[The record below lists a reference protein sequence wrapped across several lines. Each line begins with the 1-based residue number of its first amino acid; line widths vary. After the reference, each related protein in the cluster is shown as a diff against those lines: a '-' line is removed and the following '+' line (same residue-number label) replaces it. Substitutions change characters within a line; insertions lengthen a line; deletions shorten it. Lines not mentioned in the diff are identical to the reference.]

1 MSSAAGLSHAA
12 LGRRWTVAWTVGG
25 RFGRRAE
32 KKGCALG
39 LKLMTKSVVYG
50 VFSYLASCVTPIVEG
65 PPSSTPRS
73 FVPIA
78 GRHAQRARVALI
90 FSLKNTFWPRL
101 HSLGNLF
108 PQRREY
114 FPRHP
119 Q

>member
-50 VFSYLASCVTPIVEG
+50 VFSYFASCVTPIVEG
-65 PPSSTPRS
+65 PPSSTPRP
-73 FVPIA
+73 FVPIT
-78 GRHAQRARVALI
+78 GRHALRARSAYFFSEKHVLAASALA
-90 FSLKNTFWPRL
+90 
-101 HSLGNLF
+101 
-108 PQRREY
+108 RE
-114 FPRHP
+114 P
-119 Q
+119 